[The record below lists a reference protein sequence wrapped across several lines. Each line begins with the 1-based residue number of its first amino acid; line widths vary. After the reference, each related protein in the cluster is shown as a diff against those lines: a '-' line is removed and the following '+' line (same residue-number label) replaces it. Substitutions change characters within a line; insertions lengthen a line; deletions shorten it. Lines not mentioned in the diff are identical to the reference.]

1 MHSWAIDLGLARLSV
16 WRYRVRLY
24 STTWSTR
31 MNDTTLEQRERLV
44 TDLKAVISDA
54 EELLHLTAD
63 QAGEGAVKLR
73 ERVQARLTQARE
85 RLAAV
90 QATAVERAKAAGQAA
105 DHYVHEKPWQ
115 AIGAAAAV
123 GMVIG
128 LLIGRR

>member
-1 MHSWAIDLGLARLSV
+1 
-16 WRYRVRLY
+16 
-24 STTWSTR
+24 
-31 MNDTTLEQRERLV
+31 MNDATVDQRERLV

-54 EELLHLTAD
+54 EELLSLTAD
-63 QAGEGAVKLR
+63 QAGEGAVRLR
-73 ERVQARLTQARE
+73 ARVQERLARARE
-85 RLAAV
+85 RLVEV
-90 QATAVERAKAAGQAA
+90 QATAAARAKAAGQAA